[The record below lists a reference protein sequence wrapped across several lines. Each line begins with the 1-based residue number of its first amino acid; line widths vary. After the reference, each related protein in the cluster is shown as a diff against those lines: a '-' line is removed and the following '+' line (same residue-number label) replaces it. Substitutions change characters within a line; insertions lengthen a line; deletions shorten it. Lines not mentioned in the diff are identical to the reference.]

1 MTASLRL
8 ERPRDEHATHY
19 EELFTD
25 PVVAATLWP
34 GDLGGPRTPEQAH
47 ALHAEDLAHWEVA
60 GFGPWVAFERGP
72 GRFVGRGG
80 LERTTVGGAE
90 GVEILYALVPD
101 AWGRGYATEIAVA
114 AAQRADE
121 LRLEEVVGFTLTTNV
136 ASQRVLQKAGI
147 GFERVI
153 EHAGRPHWFGRL
165 AIRETP

>member
-1 MTASLRL
+1 
-8 ERPRDEHATHY
+8 
-19 EELFTD
+19 
-25 PVVAATLWP
+25 
-34 GDLGGPRTPEQAH
+34 
-47 ALHAEDLAHWEVA
+47 
-60 GFGPWVAFERGP
+60 
-72 GRFVGRGG
+72 VGRGG

-114 AAQRADE
+114 AAERAGE